1 MSKHKIAILV
11 SGTGTN
17 AINIIEYFEKNSVAD
32 VVLVISNKTDA
43 LAVEKAQNKGVK
55 TVVFNNESFK
65 KNGVVLDYLMSQS
78 VDFIVLAGFLIKIS
92 NDIIHAYPNKIV
104 NLHPSLLPKYG
115 GKGMYGKR
123 VHRAGIDP
131 EEIIEVSSLEDLMEL
146 STSGVVAGHAGTQE
160 KPPFSSKKDI
170 KKFNKDQER
179 EQRLKKIKEGIENM
193 NNRQQL
199 IIEQQLRT
207 YVRNKIKS
215 LMHQQ

>member
-123 VHRAGIDP
+123 VHRAVIEAQESESGISIHFVN
-131 EEIIEVSSLEDLMEL
+131 EEYDEGAIIFQAKVSVEKGDSVEVL
-146 STSGVVAGHAGTQE
+146 T
-160 KPPFSSKKDI
+160 
-170 KKFNKDQER
+170 
-179 EQRLKKIKEGIENM
+179 KKI
-193 NNRQQL
+193 QQL
-199 IIEQQLRT
+199 EHRFFPKVIEQ
-207 YVRNKIKS
+207 VISKS
-215 LMHQQ
+215 L

>member
-123 VHRAGIDP
+123 VHRAVIEAQESESGISIHFVNKEYD
-131 EEIIEVSSLEDLMEL
+131 EGAIIFQAKVSVEKGDSVEVL
-146 STSGVVAGHAGTQE
+146 T
-160 KPPFSSKKDI
+160 
-170 KKFNKDQER
+170 
-179 EQRLKKIKEGIENM
+179 KKI
-193 NNRQQL
+193 QQL
-199 IIEQQLRT
+199 EHRFFPKVIEQ
-207 YVRNKIKS
+207 VISKS
-215 LMHQQ
+215 L

>member
-65 KNGVVLDYLMSQS
+65 KSGVVLDYLMSQS

-123 VHRAGIDP
+123 VHRAVIEAQESESGISIHFVNKEYD
-131 EEIIEVSSLEDLMEL
+131 EGAIIFQAKVSVEKGDSVEVL
-146 STSGVVAGHAGTQE
+146 T
-160 KPPFSSKKDI
+160 
-170 KKFNKDQER
+170 
-179 EQRLKKIKEGIENM
+179 KKI
-193 NNRQQL
+193 QQL
-199 IIEQQLRT
+199 EHRFFPKVIEQ
-207 YVRNKIKS
+207 VISNS
-215 LMHQQ
+215 L

>member
-32 VVLVISNKTDA
+32 VVLGISNKTDA

-78 VDFIVLAGFLIKIS
+78 IDFIVLAGFLIKIS
-92 NDIIHAYPNKIV
+92 NDIIRAYPNKIV

-123 VHRAGIDP
+123 VHRAVIEAQESESGISIHFVNKEYD
-131 EEIIEVSSLEDLMEL
+131 EGAIIFQAKVSVEKGDSVEVL
-146 STSGVVAGHAGTQE
+146 T
-160 KPPFSSKKDI
+160 
-170 KKFNKDQER
+170 
-179 EQRLKKIKEGIENM
+179 KKI
-193 NNRQQL
+193 QQL
-199 IIEQQLRT
+199 EHRFFPKVIEQ
-207 YVRNKIKS
+207 VISKS
-215 LMHQQ
+215 L

>member
-55 TVVFNNESFK
+55 TIVFNNESFK
-65 KNGVVLDYLMSQS
+65 KNGIVLDCLMSQS
-78 VDFIVLAGFLIKIS
+78 IDFIVLAGFLMKIP

-115 GKGMYGKR
+115 GKGMYGKH
-123 VHRAGIDP
+123 VHRAVIEAQESESGISIHFVN
-131 EEIIEVSSLEDLMEL
+131 EEYDEGAIIFQAKVSVEKGDSVEVL
-146 STSGVVAGHAGTQE
+146 AQ
-160 KPPFSSKKDI
+160 
-170 KKFNKDQER
+170 
-179 EQRLKKIKEGIENM
+179 KI
-193 NNRQQL
+193 QQL
-199 IIEQQLRT
+199 EHRFFPKVIEQ
-207 YVRNKIKS
+207 VISKS
-215 LMHQQ
+215 L

>member
-17 AINIIEYFEKNSVAD
+17 AVNIIEYFEKNSVAD

-78 VDFIVLAGFLIKIS
+78 IDFIVLAGFLIKIS

-123 VHRAGIDP
+123 VHRAVIEAQESESGISIHFVNKEYD
-131 EEIIEVSSLEDLMEL
+131 EGAIIFQAKVSVEKGDSVEVL
-146 STSGVVAGHAGTQE
+146 T
-160 KPPFSSKKDI
+160 
-170 KKFNKDQER
+170 
-179 EQRLKKIKEGIENM
+179 KKI
-193 NNRQQL
+193 QQL
-199 IIEQQLRT
+199 EHRFFPKVVEQ
-207 YVRNKIKS
+207 VISKS
-215 LMHQQ
+215 L

>member
-1 MSKHKIAILV
+1 MTRMSKHKIAILV

-17 AINIIEYFEKNSVAD
+17 AINIIEYFEKNSVAE

-78 VDFIVLAGFLIKIS
+78 IDFIVLAGFLIKIS
-92 NDIIHAYPNKIV
+92 NDIIRAYPNKIV

-123 VHRAGIDP
+123 VHRAVIEAQESESGISIHFVNN
-131 EEIIEVSSLEDLMEL
+131 EYYEGAIIFQAKVSVEKGDSVEVL
-146 STSGVVAGHAGTQE
+146 T
-160 KPPFSSKKDI
+160 
-170 KKFNKDQER
+170 
-179 EQRLKKIKEGIENM
+179 KKI
-193 NNRQQL
+193 QQL
-199 IIEQQLRT
+199 EHRFFPKVVEQ
-207 YVRNKIKS
+207 VISKS
-215 LMHQQ
+215 L

>member
-17 AINIIEYFEKNSVAD
+17 AINIIEYFEKNSVAE
-32 VVLVISNKTDA
+32 VVIVISNKTDA

-123 VHRAGIDP
+123 VHRAVIEAQESESGISIHFVNKEYD
-131 EEIIEVSSLEDLMEL
+131 EGAIIFQAKVSVEKGDSVEVL
-146 STSGVVAGHAGTQE
+146 T
-160 KPPFSSKKDI
+160 
-170 KKFNKDQER
+170 
-179 EQRLKKIKEGIENM
+179 KKI
-193 NNRQQL
+193 QQL
-199 IIEQQLRT
+199 EHRFFPKVVEQ
-207 YVRNKIKS
+207 VISKS
-215 LMHQQ
+215 L

>member
-123 VHRAGIDP
+123 VHRAVIEAQESESGISIHFVNKEYD
-131 EEIIEVSSLEDLMEL
+131 EGAIIFQAKVNVEKGDSVEVL
-146 STSGVVAGHAGTQE
+146 T
-160 KPPFSSKKDI
+160 KKV
-170 KKFNKDQER
+170 
-179 EQRLKKIKEGIENM
+179 
-193 NNRQQL
+193 QQL
-199 IIEQQLRT
+199 EHRFFPKVIEQ
-207 YVRNKIKS
+207 VISKS
-215 LMHQQ
+215 L

>member
-92 NDIIHAYPNKIV
+92 NDIIRAYPNKIV

-123 VHRAGIDP
+123 VHRAVIEAQESESGISIHFVNKEYD
-131 EEIIEVSSLEDLMEL
+131 EGAIIFQAKVSVEKGDSVEVL
-146 STSGVVAGHAGTQE
+146 T
-160 KPPFSSKKDI
+160 
-170 KKFNKDQER
+170 
-179 EQRLKKIKEGIENM
+179 KKI
-193 NNRQQL
+193 QQL
-199 IIEQQLRT
+199 EHRFFPKVIEQ
-207 YVRNKIKS
+207 VISKS
-215 LMHQQ
+215 L

>member
-123 VHRAGIDP
+123 VHRAVIEAQESESGISIHFVNKEYD
-131 EEIIEVSSLEDLMEL
+131 EGAIIFQAKVSVEKGDSVEVL
-146 STSGVVAGHAGTQE
+146 T
-160 KPPFSSKKDI
+160 
-170 KKFNKDQER
+170 
-179 EQRLKKIKEGIENM
+179 KKI
-193 NNRQQL
+193 QQL
-199 IIEQQLRT
+199 EHRFFPKVIEE
-207 YVRNKIKS
+207 VIGKS
-215 LMHQQ
+215 L

>member
-78 VDFIVLAGFLIKIS
+78 IDFIVLAGFLIKIS

-123 VHRAGIDP
+123 VHRAVIEAQESESGISIHFVNKEYD
-131 EEIIEVSSLEDLMEL
+131 EGAIIFQAKVSVEKGDSVEVL
-146 STSGVVAGHAGTQE
+146 T
-160 KPPFSSKKDI
+160 
-170 KKFNKDQER
+170 
-179 EQRLKKIKEGIENM
+179 KKI
-193 NNRQQL
+193 QQL
-199 IIEQQLRT
+199 EHRFFPKVIEQ
-207 YVRNKIKS
+207 VISKS
-215 LMHQQ
+215 L

>member
-17 AINIIEYFEKNSVAD
+17 AVNIIEYFEKNSVAD

-65 KNGVVLDYLMSQS
+65 KSGVVLDYLMSQS

-123 VHRAGIDP
+123 VHRAVIEAQESESGIS
-131 EEIIEVSSLEDLMEL
+131 IHFV
-146 STSGVVAGHAGTQE
+146 
-160 KPPFSSKKDI
+160 
-170 KKFNKDQER
+170 NKDYDKGAIIFQAKVNVEKGDSV
-179 EQRLKKIKEGIENM
+179 EVLTKKI
-193 NNRQQL
+193 QQL
-199 IIEQQLRT
+199 EHRFFPKVIEQ
-207 YVRNKIKS
+207 VISKS
-215 LMHQQ
+215 L

>member
-92 NDIIHAYPNKIV
+92 NDIIRAYPNKIV

-123 VHRAGIDP
+123 VHRAVIEAQESESGISIHFVNKEYD
-131 EEIIEVSSLEDLMEL
+131 EGAIIFQAKVSVEKGDSVEVL
-146 STSGVVAGHAGTQE
+146 T
-160 KPPFSSKKDI
+160 
-170 KKFNKDQER
+170 
-179 EQRLKKIKEGIENM
+179 KKIQKLEH
-193 NNRQQL
+193 RFFPKV
-199 IIEQQLRT
+199 IEQ
-207 YVRNKIKS
+207 VINNS
-215 LMHQQ
+215 L

>member
-65 KNGVVLDYLMSQS
+65 KNGTVLDYLMSQS
-78 VDFIVLAGFLIKIS
+78 IDFIVLAGFLMKIP

-115 GKGMYGKR
+115 GKGMYGKH
-123 VHRAGIDP
+123 VHRAVIEAQESESGISIHFVN
-131 EEIIEVSSLEDLMEL
+131 EEYDEGAIIFQAKVSVEKGDGVEVL
-146 STSGVVAGHAGTQE
+146 A
-160 KPPFSSKKDI
+160 
-170 KKFNKDQER
+170 
-179 EQRLKKIKEGIENM
+179 KKI
-193 NNRQQL
+193 QQL
-199 IIEQQLRT
+199 EHRFFPKVIEQ
-207 YVRNKIKS
+207 VISKS
-215 LMHQQ
+215 L